1 MSGKKGAPALA
12 GTDARERK
20 NELSIS
26 QDRTYLIISGD
37 FWEGLTAW
45 LACPAELELREAERA

>member
-1 MSGKKGAPALA
+1 MRRKKGAPALA
-12 GTDARERK
+12 GADARERK

-26 QDRTYLIISGD
+26 QDINQFITTGD

-45 LACPAELELREAERA
+45 LASPAELELREAERA